1 MMLKYAAVAAMIAG
15 ALACG
20 CASNPARASAA
31 VPLDVPEPPPR
42 QPIPPV
48 PVTAAPPDATAA
60 PPSVRTNPPPQAAP
74 PVPAAVAAPAPA
86 PAQPAAAA
94 PTPLPPASPPA
105 DLQSAGT
112 SGRTL
117 TRSQVLELLNRTKGK
132 LGMID
137 RRKLS
142 AGKSAD
148 YDSAQRFLAQAE
160 GAVKANNLLLAQS
173 SAEKAETLADGL
185 R

>member
-1 MMLKYAAVAAMIAG
+1 MIAG

-48 PVTAAPPDATAA
+48 PVTAAPPDATTA
-60 PPSVRTNPPPQAAP
+60 PPTVRTNPPPQAAP
-74 PVPAAVAAPAPA
+74 PVPPAVAAPAPVQP
-86 PAQPAAAA
+86 PATA
-94 PTPLPPASPPA
+94 PTPLPPAAPAA

-132 LGMID
+132 LGRID

-148 YDSAQRFLAQAE
+148 YDSAQRFLEQAE

-173 SAEKAETLADGL
+173 SAEKADTLADGL

>member
-1 MMLKYAAVAAMIAG
+1 MLKYAAGAAMIAG
-15 ALACG
+15 ALVCG

-42 QPIPPV
+42 QPIPPI

-74 PVPAAVAAPAPA
+74 PVPTAVAAPAPV
-86 PAQPAAAA
+86 QPVAAA
-94 PTPLPPASPPA
+94 PTPLPPALPPA

-148 YDSAQRFLAQAE
+148 YDSAQRFLAQAAD
-160 GAVKANNLLLAQS
+160 AVKVNNLLLAQS
-173 SAEKAETLADGL
+173 SAEKAEALADGL

>member
-1 MMLKYAAVAAMIAG
+1 MMLKHAAAAAMIAG

-42 QPIPPV
+42 QPIAPV

-60 PPSVRTNPPPQAAP
+60 PPTVRTNPPPQAAP
-74 PVPAAVAAPAPA
+74 PAPVAVAVAVPASAPPPAPV
-86 PAQPAAAA
+86 
-94 PTPLPPASPPA
+94 PTPQPPASPPA
-105 DLQSAGT
+105 DLLSAGT

-117 TRSQVLELLNRTKGK
+117 TRPQVLELLNRTKGK
-132 LGMID
+132 LALID
-137 RRKLS
+137 RRRLS

-148 YDSAQRFLAQAE
+148 YDSAQRFLTQAE

-173 SAEKAETLADGL
+173 SGEKAETLADGL